1 MRRILERIYARKLVR
16 EIKSRRVPAHVVII
30 MDGNESLRKIEDISK
45 WAREVGVEEITFY
58 SESIFNA
65 DEIFDAL
72 KKEFR
77 VEIVT
82 RESKKIEGSG
92 KTKIRLFMGIRGR
105 EELVTAVREMARDAL
120 LGKIK
125 PEDVSEELI
134 KKYLFFEKE
143 PDLIIRTGGSAL
155 ADALIWQGV
164 YSELY
169 FTEAGWKEFRE
180 IDFLRAIRDYQKRER
195 RFGK

>member
-105 EELVTAVREMARDAL
+105 EELVTAVRKMARDAL
-120 LGKIK
+120 LGKIR